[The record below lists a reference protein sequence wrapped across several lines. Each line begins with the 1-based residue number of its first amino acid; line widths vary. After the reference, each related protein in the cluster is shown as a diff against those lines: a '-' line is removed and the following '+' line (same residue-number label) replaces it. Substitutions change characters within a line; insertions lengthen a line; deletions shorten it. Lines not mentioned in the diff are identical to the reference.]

1 VPVCIA
7 FPFSIT
13 DNGPDNLPMSQH
25 TPDEAEVKAV
35 ATYVWFEFL
44 MFTQAAKEILS
55 LVEGKAD
62 GKGGYNLTVQEQLQV
77 NVLLASLLIHARN
90 LRYFLFDKPKW
101 DDVSA
106 QHFLPEWDEKVEK
119 WCPYFD
125 ENRERLNKSLAHISY
140 KRIEYAPNKGWD
152 CVKIYNEVKAAWNEF
167 WSRLPAAK
175 QKWFNRERDV
185 RSAG

>member
-1 VPVCIA
+1 MPTHDQA
-7 FPFSIT
+7 
-13 DNGPDNLPMSQH
+13 
-25 TPDEAEVKAV
+25 EAA

-55 LVEGKAD
+55 LVQGKKVD
-62 GKGGYNLTVQEQLQV
+62 HSQGGYQLTVPEQLQA
-77 NVLLASLLIHARN
+77 NVLLASFLIHARN
-90 LRYFLFDKPKW
+90 LKYFLFDKPKW
-101 DDVSA
+101 DDVA
-106 QHFLPEWDEKVEK
+106 AEHFLPEWDEKIDD

-125 ENRERLNKSLAHISY
+125 ENRERINKSLAHISY

-167 WSRLPAAK
+167 WSRLPEEK

-185 RSAG
+185 WSEG